1 MEFNFPSFASL
12 SLSPFLF
19 SSFSYSISF
28 HRFPGKL
35 LNHLVFSL
43 NKPFSG
49 EERGEPEVFTL
60 AINKIF
66 FPLPC
71 GYTLLFT
78 KWTRISNNKIILIS
92 FRNICFYKNIGID
105 FYTWRDHVTF
115 YRLFKGMEFS
125 REIISKAQLG
135 ASFFSKEET
144 TRAIRFEP
152 PSRGG
157 NWIMQILRWAIPSTP
172 PSRNSPW

>member
-49 EERGEPEVFTL
+49 EERGSQRFLRWPL
-60 AINKIF
+60 IKSF
-66 FPLPC
+66 FHYC

-135 ASFFSKEET
+135 AQLLLERRNNARDK
-144 TRAIRFEP
+144 I
-152 PSRGG
+152 RGG